1 MYAHLF
7 HHVPGMEERQ
17 PGHGESSS
25 AHRTRLRAGPQ
36 NGTGSPASR
45 AGPNK
50 WGCRELSDAECQGAV
65 LAAGAVPALCA
76 VADAEYLAT
85 RAGERRVSNR
95 WSRIEA
101 ALSDEINND
110 SLRGR
115 SVCCIAVCVSAW
127 CQLSSV
133 CLPGASWA
141 LTLATVSIWLSTGA
155 CCVPYMCSL
164 LVLYCAVCS

>member
-1 MYAHLF
+1 MLCSLL
-7 HHVPGMEERQ
+7 VPFLRCVQLPMLSILQREQER
-17 PGHGESSS
+17 E
-25 AHRTRLRAGPQ
+25 TR
-36 NGTGSPASR
+36 
-45 AGPNK
+45 
-50 WGCRELSDAECQGAV
+50 
-65 LAAGAVPALCA
+65 
-76 VADAEYLAT
+76 VA
-85 RAGERRVSNR
+85 NR

-101 ALSDEINND
+101 ALSDEISND

-155 CCVPYMCSL
+155 CCVPVTPPPLSDGCSL
-164 LVLYCAVCS
+164 CDHIEYLPPTRCCWMFRLQ

>member
-1 MYAHLF
+1 MTPSVRVLCSLLVSF
-7 HHVPGMEERQ
+7 
-17 PGHGESSS
+17 
-25 AHRTRLRAGPQ
+25 LRCVQLPMLSILQ
-36 NGTGSPASR
+36 
-45 AGPNK
+45 
-50 WGCRELSDAECQGAV
+50 REQ
-65 LAAGAVPALCA
+65 
-76 VADAEYLAT
+76 
-85 RAGERRVSNR
+85 GERRVSNR

-101 ALSDEINND
+101 ALSDEISND

-155 CCVPYMCSL
+155 CCVPVTPPPLSDGCSL
-164 LVLYCAVCS
+164 CDHIEYLLPTRCCWMFRLQ

>member
-1 MYAHLF
+1 M
-7 HHVPGMEERQ
+7 
-17 PGHGESSS
+17 
-25 AHRTRLRAGPQ
+25 
-36 NGTGSPASR
+36 
-45 AGPNK
+45 
-50 WGCRELSDAECQGAV
+50 
-65 LAAGAVPALCA
+65 
-76 VADAEYLAT
+76 
-85 RAGERRVSNR
+85 SNR

-155 CCVPYMCSL
+155 CCVPVTPPRLSDGSSL
-164 LVLYCAVCS
+164 CDHIEYLLPTRCCWMFRLQ

>member
-1 MYAHLF
+1 M
-7 HHVPGMEERQ
+7 
-17 PGHGESSS
+17 
-25 AHRTRLRAGPQ
+25 
-36 NGTGSPASR
+36 
-45 AGPNK
+45 
-50 WGCRELSDAECQGAV
+50 
-65 LAAGAVPALCA
+65 
-76 VADAEYLAT
+76 
-85 RAGERRVSNR
+85 SNR

-101 ALSDEINND
+101 ALSDEISND

-155 CCVPYMCSL
+155 CCVPVTDYPVWREPGEAGSQE
-164 LVLYCAVCS
+164 LVSPYTHGLFLKLSASVAPVLSGFI